1 MKEKLT
7 VNVLFSGIGCQEQ
20 GIKDTGL
27 FDLDVVSTSD
37 IDKEAILSY
46 ACLHCDLT
54 EEMISNYMEYPPR
67 EEMVKDLVRMNIGY
81 DPKKNKAYDWA
92 KTARKKSNDIEK
104 YWLACKLSNQK
115 GDISKIDM
123 LPYADLWTISF
134 CCFTKDT
141 LVLSNRGY
149 VPISD
154 LALKDKVLT
163 KKNSYCSVE
172 KVKNMGQKEI
182 YEINAMCFD
191 NLRTTDNHR
200 FLTRKRKRVWDNSR
214 RNYDRVFSEP
224 IWTECK
230 DLNKDTYL
238 GYAINQNSIIPKWNG
253 VIDKRGNVINNL
265 SKLFTNKSFWWIVG
279 RYIADGWCRTQGGIT
294 IGCGKSKVGQI
305 EPHLDNCQLHY
316 CKTEDRTVKRYDIP
330 LIELEAFVK
339 QFGYKAD
346 GKFIPNFVFDLPIE
360 LLKSF
365 FNGYMTGDGCVIKGY
380 YKATSVSKILIYG
393 LGQIVAKIYNRP
405 FAIYYCRRNPTTIIE
420 ERIVNQKDTYTI
432 VFKKEKGKQDKAF
445 YEDGYIWFPINSV
458 ENTHEIEEVYDITV
472 NESHSFTANGVIV
485 HNCQDISVAGKM
497 KGFKPDSGTRSSLL
511 WENIRLLKDSINHNE
526 SPKYLMFE
534 NVKNLVSKK
543 FIGDFNSLLEVL
555 DDLGFNSY
563 WKVING
569 KECGVLQNRERVF
582 CIGIRKDIDTGKFE
596 FPKPFDSGIRLKDVL
611 EDDVDEKYYLNDD
624 TTKRFIT
631 IENSK
636 TALLYDG
643 CQCKREGKS
652 REYNDFASTLNSRD
666 YKDPRMI
673 NENVLI
679 QITSSN
685 QVTTEPFVVA
695 SRGRYTNEKENGTIQ
710 NFEPRVDGITN
721 TITTVQKDNYIVVT
735 NRCIQ
740 VGDLQHYGYDEM
752 NRVYSKEGL
761 CPTPRTMTGGDRQP
775 RFLEN
780 VEPRIRKL
788 TPCECWKLMGWTK
801 EYFNKAKNIGIS
813 DSSLYKQAGN
823 GIITNCVELIFEHL
837 YKAQYNENFKC
848 TDENFTQPQVD

>member
-27 FDLDVVSTSD
+27 FDLDVISTSD

-67 EEMVKDLVRMNIGY
+67 EQMAKELLEMNIGY
-81 DPKKNKAYDWA
+81 DVQKDKPYDWM
-92 KTARKKSNDIEK
+92 KLTRKKANDIEK

-115 GDISKIDM
+115 GDISKIES

-154 LALKDKVLT
+154 LALEDKVLT

-294 IGCGKSKVGQI
+294 IRCGKSKVGQI

-330 LIELEAFVK
+330 LIELETFVK

-365 FNGYMTGDGCVIKGY
+365 FNGYMAGDGCVIKGY

-405 FAIYYCRRNPTTIIE
+405 FAIYYCRRNPTTITE

-511 WENIRLLKDSINHNE
+511 WENIRLLKDAVDRGE

-534 NVKNLVSKK
+534 NVKNLVGKN
-543 FIGDFNSLLEVL
+543 FIDDFNKLLDVIN
-555 DDLGFNSY
+555 DLGFNSY
-563 WKVING
+563 WKVINA
-569 KECGVLQNRERVF
+569 KDCGVPQNRERVF
-582 CIGIRKDIDTGKFE
+582 VICIHKDIDKGKFE
-596 FPKPFDSGIRLKDVL
+596 FPKPFNTGIRLKDIS
-611 EDDVDEKYYLNDD
+611 EKDVDEKYYLSENIQ
-624 TTKRFIT
+624 KRFKIT
-631 IENSK
+631 DETMTKSIIGTTIGEECTRFGQRDVVYQENCIIGTL
-636 TALLYDG
+636 TA
-643 CQCKREGKS
+643 
-652 REYNDFASTLNSRD
+652 TD
-666 YKDPRMI
+666 YKQPKQI
-673 NENVLI
+673 LE
-679 QITSSN
+679 ITS
-685 QVTTEPFVVA
+685 EPFIVA
-695 SRGRYTNEKENGTIQ
+695 SRGRYSNENESNETYQ
-710 NFEPRVDGITN
+710 NFEPRTDGLTN
-721 TITTVQKDNYIVVT
+721 TITTVQKDNYIVNT
-735 NRCIQ
+735 NRCVQ
-740 VGDLQHYGYDEM
+740 VGDLQHYGYDKM

-761 CPTPRTMTGGDRQP
+761 CPTLRTMTEGDRQP

-788 TPCECWKLMGWTK
+788 TPYECWKLMGWTK

-823 GIITNCVELIFEHL
+823 GIVTNCVELIFEHF
-837 YKAQYNENFKC
+837 YKAQYNENFEC